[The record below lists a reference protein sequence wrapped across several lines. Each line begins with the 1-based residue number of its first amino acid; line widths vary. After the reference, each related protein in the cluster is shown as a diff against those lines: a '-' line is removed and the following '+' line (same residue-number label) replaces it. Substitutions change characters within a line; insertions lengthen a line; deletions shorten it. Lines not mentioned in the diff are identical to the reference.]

1 MSRIQ
6 QQIIDITDPL
16 QPYNFIFLRLG
27 GGRLSKIYLKLAF
40 SCASDSTLYIPI
52 ALFLLSETFQP
63 DLSLLSIAFIV
74 NIYRSESWWLENFLW
89 YWH

>member
-6 QQIIDITDPL
+6 QHIIDIIDSL
-16 QPYNFIFLRLG
+16 QPYNFIFLKLG
-27 GGRLSKIYLKLAF
+27 GGRLPKIYLKLAF
-40 SCASDSTLYIPI
+40 SCASDSTLYITI

-74 NIYRSESWWLENFLW
+74 NIYRSESW
-89 YWH
+89 